1 MNIKRILSVCCLC
14 LLISHAGQCQDYKFI
29 YYLNTDLG
37 TVEKDK
43 AAIIGKGLKE
53 DGLFRLDCFAALN
66 KQLLMSMHF
75 KDSTISVLE
84 GPFKSYH
91 ANGMLEREGNFVN
104 DMEEGNWFKWWPEGE
119 KKDST
124 VYKNGVPWVRAS
136 FRYHK
141 NGKLWYYE
149 LTDSL
154 KDTYQ
159 TISYD
164 SSGQLVSEVN
174 FKGQRGLVKTY
185 TEEGLVTDSVF
196 TREEREASF
205 PGGDDGWR
213 RYLQKNLNP
222 NVPINNG
229 ARVGRYTVIIRFI
242 VRKDGSLDGISA
254 ETKNGYGMEEHVIK
268 LIKNVPKWIPAI
280 QYGRYVNA
288 YRRQPV
294 TFLVE

>member
-1 MNIKRILSVCCLC
+1 MKLKRILFVCCLF
-14 LLISHAGQCQDYKFI
+14 LGYNGKGQEYKFL
-29 YYLNTDLG
+29 YYLDTDLG
-37 TVEKDK
+37 SVAKDK
-43 AAIIGKGLKE
+43 ATIIGKGLKE
-53 DGLFRLDCFAALN
+53 NGLFRLDCFSAQN
-66 KQLLMSMHF
+66 NRLLMTIHF

-91 ANGMLEREGNFVN
+91 SNGMLEREGNFIN
-104 DMEEGNWFKWWPEGE
+104 DLEEGNWFKWGPEGQR
-119 KKDST
+119 KDSI

-136 FRYHK
+136 FHYYRE
-141 NGKLWYYE
+141 GRIMYYE

-154 KDTYQ
+154 QDTHQ

-164 SSGQLVSEVN
+164 SSGQVVAEAN
-174 FKGQRGLVKTY
+174 FKGQKGVVKTY
-185 TEEGLVTDSVF
+185 TEKGIVTDSVF

-229 ARVGRYTVIIRFI
+229 ARAGKYTVIIRFI

-268 LIKNVPKWIPAI
+268 LIKRVPKWIPAI
-280 QYGRYVNA
+280 QYGRYVSA

-294 TFLVE
+294 VFVVE